1 MRKIFTK
8 IVCFS
13 AATATA
19 FGIFFVSACTNTRG
33 GKPLT
38 GDFSK
43 GEVKSNGGFA
53 VEKGDYVYYVNGKE
67 ANTADNSFGT
77 PVKGALMRIAK
88 DDLSA
93 HSYNKADIVV
103 PEIVYSGNNNSGI
116 YVYDDYVYYAT
127 PSTEKNSDGE
137 VLNSHLAFKRAK
149 LDGTESMKD
158 YFVQYS
164 DNTIEYRY
172 VKGENGKIYLVY
184 VAKSENLY
192 GTAYTNLHSVNIE
205 TGENTLLAYNVD
217 AVMFDET
224 KLENPRIYYTMKVTD
239 FVLNSTSSNYN
250 QIWTVTADTT
260 TAPKEYNFDD
270 VKDYDAEKDPLY
282 VNLGTLVYDGIGKIE
297 GMTNSITQFNAPDA
311 VEVDR
316 SAYTYTLSKYTNDTL
331 FYTRTS
337 SQNSTA
343 MLFAAKEADTVKN
356 PQHKAA
362 MGNPENADCL
372 LRDGSN
378 ASTFT
383 YLFDGDKLT
392 GALIASSDGL
402 LRAKISSDGKFTDK
416 ADNLNTYA
424 VTSGAQPT
432 LLFTAKHGDKN
443 YVYYSVSGGNG
454 YTVNRISYDG
464 EYSDYAK
471 LPEDGADE
479 INAYTSVRVL
489 DLDASSDWYKPEFIG
504 GQILFASETSNMT
517 DYDAIM
523 VCDLRLN
530 GEVMDNVQ
538 LDKYNEMYEDVA
550 ERINK
555 TDDEVYENL
564 KNALWYAY
572 YTNDGE
578 YLGELNKAYMDIKGY
593 KEEHFWSKESVE
605 LFGNFVA
612 NKGDWAADAEK
623 TKPFATERDFN
634 EGKISTNKR
643 DYYYSILGFMNETDA
658 KAYDELLKTTYLQPY
673 PEKDPTWFES
683 LSTGAKAGFL
693 IGVIGGGLLI
703 IAAAVLIPLLLK
715 RRQKKLPVYKK
726 RIKVDTTDDKNI
738 NVYETE
744 DDNRSEE

>member
-13 AATATA
+13 AAAATA
-19 FGIFFVSACTNTRG
+19 LGIFFVSACTNTRG

-38 GDFSK
+38 GDYAK
-43 GEVKSNGGFA
+43 GEVTSNGGFA

-88 DDLSA
+88 SDLSA
-93 HSYNKADIVV
+93 HNYNKADIVV

-116 YVYDDYVYYAT
+116 YVYDNYVYYAT

-137 VLNSHLAFKRAK
+137 VQNSHLAFKRAK
-149 LDGTESMKD
+149 LDGTESMKN

-164 DNTIEYRY
+164 DSSIEYRY
-172 VKGENGKIYLVY
+172 VKGENGKVYLLY
-184 VAKSENLY
+184 VATSENLY
-192 GTAYTNLHSVNIE
+192 GTAYTNIHSVNIE

-224 KLENPRIYYTMKVTD
+224 DLTNPRIYYTMKVTD
-239 FVLNSTSSNYN
+239 FVLNSTASNYN

-270 VKDYDAEKDPLY
+270 VKDYDPEKDPLY

-297 GMTNSITQFNAPDA
+297 GMTGSITQFNAPEA
-311 VEVDR
+311 AEIDR
-316 SAYTYTLSKYTNDTL
+316 SAYTYTLSKYTNKTL

-343 MLFAAKEADTVKN
+343 MLFAAKEADTIKN
-356 PQHKAA
+356 PAHKAA
-362 MGNPENADCL
+362 KGNPENADCL

-378 ASTFT
+378 AGTFT

-392 GALIASSDGL
+392 GALIASADGL

-424 VTSGAQPT
+424 VTRDAQPT

-489 DLDASSDWYKPEFIG
+489 DLDSSSDWYKPEFID

-538 LDKYNEMYEDVA
+538 LDKYNEMYEGVTD
-550 ERINK
+550 RINE
-555 TDDEVYENL
+555 TDEEVYENL

-593 KEEHFWSKESVE
+593 KEEHFWSKESVG
-605 LFGNFVA
+605 LFNDFVE
-612 NKGDWAADAEK
+612 NKGDWATDAEK
-623 TKPFATERDFN
+623 TKPFATEKDFN
-634 EGKISTNKR
+634 GGKVAPNKR
-643 DYYYSILGFMNETDA
+643 DYYYSILGFMNEADA

-683 LSTGAKAGFL
+683 LSAGAKAGFL
-693 IGVIGGGLLI
+693 IGVIGGGLLV
-703 IAAAVLIPLLLK
+703 IAAAIVIPVLLK
-715 RRQKKLPVYKK
+715 RRKKKMPVYKK

-744 DDNRSEE
+744 DETRPEE